1 MITTGRKFRD
11 RSISMSGK
19 LIMFHR
25 MKSAIATARVIKTFF
40 CNTAYFGV
48 DKSGLYF
55 YRIIDNPYYLK
66 NNI

>member
-1 MITTGRKFRD
+1 
-11 RSISMSGK
+11 MSGK

-40 CNTAYFGV
+40 CNTAYSGV